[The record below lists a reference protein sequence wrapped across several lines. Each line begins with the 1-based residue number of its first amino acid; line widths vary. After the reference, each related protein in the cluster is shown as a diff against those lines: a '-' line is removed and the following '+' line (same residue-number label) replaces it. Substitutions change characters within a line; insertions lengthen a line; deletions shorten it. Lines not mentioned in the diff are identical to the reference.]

1 MGIKYILKRLLAEW
15 KSNMWLAIELLI
27 VSVVIWI
34 IADQLY
40 VVNSR
45 MNEDPGFDISNTFL
59 VSIEELGESAP
70 EYSAA
75 YSSDSARSSSKREV
89 IERLRRRPEIE
100 VVGLSINSY
109 PYNGSNSGT
118 MLQHVTEDGDTLRNS
133 MIVRS
138 VSPDFLKVF
147 RYRGANGETPEQLA
161 EIFAKHPDG
170 IMVSSNVFGAD
181 FDATVL
187 TGREVERYEG
197 GFAPVKIIAV
207 LQPVKYNEY
216 ERMSDA
222 TSVVSS
228 IGIDEEGNV
237 QGWYNEITVRVKD
250 GMEKDFIENLLA
262 DSESQFRVGNLYLAG
277 VQSFDRI
284 AKAYNLGRKQ
294 ALTSKFI
301 VMSFLL
307 VNIFLGFLGTFWFRT
322 RQRYSEIAL
331 MKVTGATARK
341 VFMTQIGEGLVLLA
355 CITPV
360 AAAIEINMAM
370 MEINALGDYGYLE
383 WPRMISC
390 IAIVFGIMAFMIVC
404 GVSIPAYRA
413 MHVNPAS
420 ALHDE

>member
-307 VNIFLGFLGTFWFRT
+307 VNIFLGLLGTFWFRT

-355 CITPV
+355 CRSC
-360 AAAIEINMAM
+360 NR
-370 MEINALGDYGYLE
+370 DKHGYDGNQ
-383 WPRMISC
+383 R
-390 IAIVFGIMAFMIVC
+390 F
-404 GVSIPAYRA
+404 R
-413 MHVNPAS
+413 
-420 ALHDE
+420 

>member
-75 YSSDSARSSSKREV
+75 YSSDSA
-89 IERLRRRPEIE
+89 RRPEIE

-237 QGWYNEITVRVKD
+237 QGWYNEK
-250 GMEKDFIENLLA
+250 KWL
-262 DSESQFRVGNLYLAG
+262 
-277 VQSFDRI
+277 
-284 AKAYNLGRKQ
+284 
-294 ALTSKFI
+294 
-301 VMSFLL
+301 
-307 VNIFLGFLGTFWFRT
+307 
-322 RQRYSEIAL
+322 
-331 MKVTGATARK
+331 
-341 VFMTQIGEGLVLLA
+341 
-355 CITPV
+355 
-360 AAAIEINMAM
+360 
-370 MEINALGDYGYLE
+370 
-383 WPRMISC
+383 
-390 IAIVFGIMAFMIVC
+390 
-404 GVSIPAYRA
+404 
-413 MHVNPAS
+413 
-420 ALHDE
+420 

>member
-170 IMVSSNVFGAD
+170 D
-181 FDATVL
+181 
-187 TGREVERYEG
+187 R
-197 GFAPVKIIAV
+197 K
-207 LQPVKYNEY
+207 
-216 ERMSDA
+216 
-222 TSVVSS
+222 SVV
-228 IGIDEEGNV
+228 
-237 QGWYNEITVRVKD
+237 
-250 GMEKDFIENLLA
+250 
-262 DSESQFRVGNLYLAG
+262 
-277 VQSFDRI
+277 
-284 AKAYNLGRKQ
+284 
-294 ALTSKFI
+294 
-301 VMSFLL
+301 
-307 VNIFLGFLGTFWFRT
+307 
-322 RQRYSEIAL
+322 
-331 MKVTGATARK
+331 
-341 VFMTQIGEGLVLLA
+341 
-355 CITPV
+355 
-360 AAAIEINMAM
+360 
-370 MEINALGDYGYLE
+370 
-383 WPRMISC
+383 
-390 IAIVFGIMAFMIVC
+390 
-404 GVSIPAYRA
+404 
-413 MHVNPAS
+413 
-420 ALHDE
+420 